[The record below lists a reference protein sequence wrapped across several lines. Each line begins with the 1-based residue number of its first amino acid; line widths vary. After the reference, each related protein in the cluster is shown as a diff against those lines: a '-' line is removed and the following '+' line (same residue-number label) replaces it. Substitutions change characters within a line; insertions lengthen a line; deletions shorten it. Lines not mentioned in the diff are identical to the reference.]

1 MIIKYFF
8 LNRETKYFFSALKN
22 NFKYAFVVVFYENN
36 FIAIEYTL
44 KLGVTDPSYLR
55 QLSEW

>member
-8 LNRETKYFFSALKN
+8 INRNKTFFSALKN
-22 NFKYAFVVVFYENN
+22 NFKYAFVVMFYENN
-36 FIAIEYTL
+36 FVAIEYTL